1 MNSANLQIAIYD
13 ALTGDATLMALI
25 TGVYADVEQPDLP
38 ESEADFPYVVIGQ
51 DNLTPFDTKTD
62 HGASALCQIDIW
74 SRQNNLTE
82 AKAVAKAIYDV
93 LQKGSLTIADA
104 HHILTRVES
113 ETFSKDPDGET
124 KRGMCMYRVIYDEI
138 T

>member
-1 MNSANLQIAIYD
+1 MNAENLQRALYN

-25 TGVYADVEQPDLP
+25 TGVYADVQQPNLP
-38 ESEADFPYVVIGQ
+38 EDDSDFPYVVIGQ

-62 HGASALCQIDIW
+62 NGASALCQIDVW
-74 SRQNNLTE
+74 SRSNNLIEVKTI
-82 AKAVAKAIYDV
+82 ASAIYAV

-104 HHILTRVES
+104 DHVLTRIES
-113 ETFSKDPDGET
+113 QSFSKDPDGQT
-124 KRGMCMYRVIYDEI
+124 KRGMVMARVVYDEI